1 MGLAIGDVCSLT
13 YESSYAGQQIR
24 YVLHY
29 RVTIAGSSVSPELD
43 LDAMAANFAAPGS
56 NTLTGALQGLHVA
69 DFNFDAVSAQRV
81 WPTRT
86 IRMTTLSSFP
96 GILIEAGLPP
106 NTAAVVTKRS
116 LTPGRMGLGSLHLSG
131 VPVSYVTNGEI
142 DAGSIPNYATLLA
155 QLFASRTVP
164 AVTMS
169 IEPGMFN
176 PTFPPAFFSRMFD
189 TILQT
194 TIRVMRRRTV
204 RLGI

>member
-1 MGLAIGDVCSLT
+1 MGLAVGDVCAVT
-13 YESSYAGQQIR
+13 YHGTYCGQQIR

-29 RVTIAGSSVSPELD
+29 RVTVAGSSVSPELD

-56 NTLTGALQGLHVA
+56 NTLTGTLQALHLTS
-69 DFNFDAVSAQRV
+69 FNFDAVSAQRV

-96 GILIEAGLPP
+96 GTITGSDTAP
-106 NTAAVVTKRS
+106 NTSVVVTKRT
-116 LTPGRMGLGSLHLSG
+116 LTPGRMGLGSIHLSG
-131 VPVSYVTNGEI
+131 VDNNSIVSGEI
-142 DAGSIPNYATLLA
+142 DTGVIASYTTFLAAVIAG
-155 QLFASRTVP
+155 RTVP

-169 IEPGMFN
+169 IEPGLFN
-176 PTFPPAFFSRMFD
+176 PSFPPSFFSRLFD
-189 TILQT
+189 CILQT